1 MADPYP
7 YRSYGMVDTP
17 TAMGGGVAFRPSAS
31 PGSMQG
37 MPTQQARSYLE
48 FLALQKKKREEE
60 AAARRQH
67 QILEAAPQ
75 GLIGT
80 NVDGGSDWTDW
91 VAERVAAEGDAGGHT
106 DWMAE
111 MASGTNPVALLNA
124 SADTSKVDHM
134 LNAALRNLGEALI
147 PSAQAAGPP
156 VGPASAETSLLNQGP
171 IPQGTAGVGDDPIEW
186 KWVFNPYEQA
196 EVRVPAN
203 WTEEQIAASFEAAQE
218 EPAVAPEPG
227 STFRGAANYGMG
239 PSLGARVDRRGE
251 GVTGPMYPE
260 TVEPVDLS
268 VSPGQSAADPIN
280 APIIAEVD
288 QGTRAEAE
296 IVTEAATLNAE
307 RNDSTS
313 TDVSPTVIETVA
325 RQTVPQLVEDT
336 VPSAIEWKARGFLEQ
351 DIESNKQRYLNALND
366 IFGKAMILNLVAS
379 LTGAESNAEAFISM
393 AQAKLN
399 AIQDFD
405 GKQRLQDI
413 GRLVFFN
420 ADGTY
425 NPPETRSAAF
435 HRARQVGASQKDA
448 ETISGQP
455 AVSTSGTVAAKKKL
469 NLWKRTKGKVRTAL
483 KVWQDNPSTVNRQ
496 ALQDAQ
502 SELAVTESLLDLR
515 DKGTSNQL
523 RDDMKKLYEM
533 VVGKGDTFGNEPTV
547 NDVDIPAYFS
557 QRWAFGEDAGIAGI
571 ETVTDINGD
580 VYYLI
585 GTNPDTAI
593 RVDSYP
599 LMLKKVESRLL
610 PTPTIEQIRAAAGP
624 VSLQAFEARVRA
636 AHPDASEAD
645 IAATVEAYRLQEG
658 L

>member
-7 YRSYGMVDTP
+7 YRRYGMVDTP

-80 NVDGGSDWTDW
+80 DVDGGTNWTDW
-91 VAERVAAEGDAGGHT
+91 VSERIEAEGEAGGHT

-147 PSAQAAGPP
+147 PSAQAAGP
-156 VGPASAETSLLNQGP
+156 ASAETSLLNQGP
-171 IPQGTAGVGDDPIEW
+171 IPPGTAGIGDDPITEF
-186 KWVFNPYEQA
+186 KWVWNPYEQA

-203 WTEEQIAASFEAAQE
+203 WTDERIAASFEAAQTE
-218 EPAVAPEPG
+218 AAVAPEPG
-227 STFRGAANYGMG
+227 STFRGATNYELG
-239 PSLGARVDRRGE
+239 PSLATRAARQDE
-251 GVTGPMYPE
+251 GVTGQMYPE

-280 APIIAEVD
+280 APIIAEID

-296 IVTEAATLNAE
+296 IVTEAAALNAE

-336 VPSAIEWKARGFLEQ
+336 VPSAIEWEARGFLEQ
-351 DIESNKQRYLNALND
+351 DIQSNKQRYLNALND

-455 AVSTSGTVAAKKKL
+455 AVSTSGTVAAKKKF
-469 NLWKRTKGKVRTAL
+469 NMWKRAKGKVKTAL
-483 KVWQDNPSTVNRQ
+483 GRWQDNPNTASRQ
-496 ALQDAQ
+496 ALLDAQ
-502 SELAVTESLLDLR
+502 SDLAAIETLTEIR
-515 DKGTSNQL
+515 AKGTSNQL
-523 RDDMKKLYEM
+523 RDDMPKLYAM
-533 VVGKGDTFGNEPTV
+533 LVGKPDPMGNDPTV
-547 NDVDIPAYFS
+547 NDIDIPSYFFN
-557 QRWAFGEDAGIAGI
+557 RWAFGEDAGIAGI
-571 ETVTDINGD
+571 ETKTDRNGD

-593 RVDSYP
+593 RLDSYP
-599 LMLKKVESRLL
+599 LVLKKVETELL
-610 PTPTIEQIRAAAGP
+610 PAPTLDQIRAAAGP
-624 VSLQAFEARVRA
+624 LSLEAFEAKVRRL
-636 AHPDASEAD
+636 HPDASED
-645 IAATVEAYRLQEG
+645 QIARTVEAYRLQEG